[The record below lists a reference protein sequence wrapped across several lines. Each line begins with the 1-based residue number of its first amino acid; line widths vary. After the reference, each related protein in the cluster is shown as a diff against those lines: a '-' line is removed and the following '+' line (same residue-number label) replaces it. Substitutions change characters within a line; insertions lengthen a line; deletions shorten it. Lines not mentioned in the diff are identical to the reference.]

1 MREESDD
8 DAAPRGRRGGVVAE
22 ASCRLVWRGARHVYA
37 RDVTDTATTLSAP
50 AGGRCQASRAPHAPR
65 HESFEWHCAISLVVA
80 LQKCHPRPSQNGGPG
95 RSEGGSSHWTR
106 IDPRS
111 GHAAHN
117 GTVGDHAA
125 PWRHRRTVGRAWRP
139 PRPPRGCDAALA
151 TQILGASDGR
161 LKVRVGLFSLSQSE
175 AIATAGSSRR
185 TNPQTHPPRAKYLSY
200 EDADN
205 IFRLTD
211 PHFVAA
217 ELVRIA
223 IRGRLPLLG
232 YGRRFRLWSREA
244 RSYERAMVSRCRQN
258 QLSRRVLQLC
268 KI

>member
-1 MREESDD
+1 VEASPTPPTVLAGFATNASTNPSSVFLLRAVPLVRALQQAKHEGKARSDVGQATHLERAREFVREESDD

-65 HESFEWHCAISLVVA
+65 HESFEWHCAISLVV

-139 PRPPRGCDAALA
+139 PRPPRGCDAAKRPFGDADFGSLRWRSA
-151 TQILGASDGR
+151 KSARRILS
-161 LKVRVGLFSLSQSE
+161 SSQSE
-175 AIATAGSSRR
+175 TLAG
-185 TNPQTHPPRAKYLSY
+185 
-200 EDADN
+200 
-205 IFRLTD
+205 
-211 PHFVAA
+211 V
-217 ELVRIA
+217 
-223 IRGRLPLLG
+223 
-232 YGRRFRLWSREA
+232 
-244 RSYERAMVSRCRQN
+244 
-258 QLSRRVLQLC
+258 
-268 KI
+268 